1 MTNLPPPEPRSSRI
15 GLDELIGIVV
25 AFTTIGAI
33 LLVTLSQRD
42 KVFNLSRFITSS
54 ATDKTSAVNKTTE
67 ATEQPAPAVPRPSV
81 TPEETPSPQ
90 PKAIA
95 FSKSPSFSTSPTPIT
110 SLPAGTPK
118 REPTTVPLP
127 VPSAPRAEAAT
138 ETSPTTNVQTVN
150 FKDVPED
157 SWARPYIDTLA
168 TRGIMRGFQ
177 DGSFKPGSSVTRAEF
192 AALLQKA
199 FKQEPLL
206 KATTFKDV
214 SADFWA
220 SPAIQESTKIGFLR
234 GYPGDIFQPQ
244 QKISRVQVLV
254 ALASGLGLTPTGAS
268 KEFLQT
274 YQDAG
279 QIPNYAKQQVSAAT
293 KAGLVVNYP
302 NPKLLNPNRDA
313 TRAEVAAFVYQ
324 ALVEAGKVE
333 PIPSKYVVQP

>member
-15 GLDELIGIVV
+15 GLDEIIGIVV
-25 AFTTIGAI
+25 AFTTIGTI
-33 LLVTLSQRD
+33 LLVTLTQRD
-42 KVFNLSRFITSS
+42 KVFNLSRSIGSS
-54 ATDKTSAVNKTTE
+54 ATNRTTD
-67 ATEQPAPAVPRPSV
+67 ATDPLTPPAPQPSV
-81 TPEETPSPQ
+81 TPEETRSPE

-95 FSKSPSFSTSPTPIT
+95 PSTSPTPVT

-118 REPTTVPLP
+118 RVPSSLPLP
-127 VPSAPRAEAAT
+127 VPSTPIAEASP
-138 ETSPTTNVQTVN
+138 ETSPTTTVQTVK
-150 FKDVPED
+150 FADVPED
-157 SWARPYIDTLA
+157 LWARPYIDALA
-168 TRGIMRGFQ
+168 TREIMRGFQ
-177 DGSFKPGSSVTRAEF
+177 DGTFKPGSSITRAEF

-199 FKQEPLL
+199 FKQEP
-206 KATTFKDV
+206 KQKVPNFKDV
-214 SADFWA
+214 SANFWA
-220 SPAIQESTKIGFLR
+220 LPAIEETAKIGFLR
-234 GYPGDIFQPQ
+234 GYPGNVFQPK

-254 ALASGLGLTPTGAS
+254 ALASGLGLTPTASS
-268 KEFLQT
+268 KEVLQT